1 MEHYVT
7 LLNLEDAD
15 SHCLQLDELFNYDLQ
30 PTVLRSI
37 LLGYGQTEYA
47 ALTVALS
54 TLQENGMLK
63 TYKCEEAVGDILKSS
78 SGKKALRHLWLYGD
92 DKRTETRVCLQT
104 LFTKSCYDREM
115 CYYDIPEDLWLRLEP
130 ILPTEGSPRGGRPI
144 GDVRNFLNAVHWMLR
159 TGSPWRALPEK
170 YGSWKT
176 VYSRFRRWQ
185 KRGYLA
191 AILKLLTLQADMDHI
206 MIDGTY
212 VHAHKHSAGARHTS
226 GINQALGRSR
236 GGFTSK
242 IHAVVDALGNLL
254 AFTVTAGQYS
264 EYPQASHLLIQYH
277 NTTILADKGYD
288 SRSLIDALHQQGC
301 EAVIPSRRTNH
312 HPRTIDR
319 HLYKE
324 RHLIETFFNKI
335 KEYRKI
341 ATRYDKLA
349 EVFAAFVCLAA
360 SLIWL
365 R

>member
-1 MEHYVT
+1 M
-7 LLNLEDAD
+7 
-15 SHCLQLDELFNYDLQ
+15 
-30 PTVLRSI
+30 
-37 LLGYGQTEYA
+37 
-47 ALTVALS
+47 
-54 TLQENGMLK
+54 
-63 TYKCEEAVGDILKSS
+63 
-78 SGKKALRHLWLYGD
+78 
-92 DKRTETRVCLQT
+92 CLQT

-324 RHLIETFFNKI
+324 RHLIETFSNKI

>member
-1 MEHYVT
+1 
-7 LLNLEDAD
+7 
-15 SHCLQLDELFNYDLQ
+15 
-30 PTVLRSI
+30 
-37 LLGYGQTEYA
+37 
-47 ALTVALS
+47 
-54 TLQENGMLK
+54 
-63 TYKCEEAVGDILKSS
+63 
-78 SGKKALRHLWLYGD
+78 
-92 DKRTETRVCLQT
+92 
-104 LFTKSCYDREM
+104 M

-185 KRGYLA
+185 KRGYLT
-191 AILKLLTLQADMDHI
+191 AILKLLTLQADMNHI

-264 EYPQASHLLIQYH
+264 EYGEFSLQVQDPRRSYGVLRQSIPVPFSTREPSSAGCLFGTLPSNTSH
-277 NTTILADKGYD
+277 AG
-288 SRSLIDALHQQGC
+288 
-301 EAVIPSRRTNH
+301 
-312 HPRTIDR
+312 
-319 HLYKE
+319 
-324 RHLIETFFNKI
+324 
-335 KEYRKI
+335 
-341 ATRYDKLA
+341 
-349 EVFAAFVCLAA
+349 
-360 SLIWL
+360 
-365 R
+365 

>member
-1 MEHYVT
+1 MVSLRYYCPVCDHKHSGYLPLPAELSDKLVQFGFDAVKLQMEFLNRDMIICPCCGAMDRERICAEY
-7 LLNLEDAD
+7 LLRKLGDRFYAPNFRFLEFA
-15 SHCLQLDELFNYDLQ
+15 
-30 PTVLRSI
+30 PTPVF
-37 LLGYGQTEYA
+37 
-47 ALTVALS
+47 
-54 TLQENGMLK
+54 
-63 TYKCEEAVGDILKSS
+63 
-78 SGKKALRHLWLYGD
+78 
-92 DKRTETRVCLQT
+92 RVCLQT

-341 ATRYDKLA
+341 ATRYDKLV

>member
-1 MEHYVT
+1 M
-7 LLNLEDAD
+7 
-15 SHCLQLDELFNYDLQ
+15 
-30 PTVLRSI
+30 
-37 LLGYGQTEYA
+37 GQGIDRA
-47 ALTVALS
+47 
-54 TLQENGMLK
+54 
-63 TYKCEEAVGDILKSS
+63 
-78 SGKKALRHLWLYGD
+78 
-92 DKRTETRVCLQT
+92 RVCLQT

-185 KRGYLA
+185 KRGYLT
-191 AILKLLTLQADMDHI
+191 AILKLLTLQADMNHI

-264 EYPQASHLLIQYH
+264 EYPQASNLLIQYH

-301 EAVIPSRRTNH
+301 KAVIPSRRTNH

-324 RHLIETFFNKI
+324 RHLRACLETSALI
-335 KEYRKI
+335 V
-341 ATRYDKLA
+341 TRRHVDKKRLC
-349 EVFAAFVCLAA
+349 AAAKTREDCQTVPQRSDGQRMGACTSSPAPCFWRRSEAQNRPA
-360 SLIWL
+360 
-365 R
+365 

>member
-1 MEHYVT
+1 
-7 LLNLEDAD
+7 
-15 SHCLQLDELFNYDLQ
+15 
-30 PTVLRSI
+30 
-37 LLGYGQTEYA
+37 
-47 ALTVALS
+47 
-54 TLQENGMLK
+54 
-63 TYKCEEAVGDILKSS
+63 
-78 SGKKALRHLWLYGD
+78 
-92 DKRTETRVCLQT
+92 
-104 LFTKSCYDREM
+104 M

-264 EYPQASHLLIQYH
+264 EYPQASNLLIQYH

-301 EAVIPSRRTNH
+301 KAVIPSRRTNH

-324 RHLIETFFNKI
+324 RHLRGCPACFLILKGVVISSHETNRF
-335 KEYRKI
+335 
-341 ATRYDKLA
+341 
-349 EVFAAFVCLAA
+349 
-360 SLIWL
+360 S
-365 R
+365 

>member
-1 MEHYVT
+1 
-7 LLNLEDAD
+7 
-15 SHCLQLDELFNYDLQ
+15 
-30 PTVLRSI
+30 
-37 LLGYGQTEYA
+37 
-47 ALTVALS
+47 
-54 TLQENGMLK
+54 
-63 TYKCEEAVGDILKSS
+63 
-78 SGKKALRHLWLYGD
+78 
-92 DKRTETRVCLQT
+92 
-104 LFTKSCYDREM
+104 M

-185 KRGYLA
+185 KRGYLT
-191 AILKLLTLQADMDHI
+191 AILKLLTLQADMNHI

-264 EYPQASHLLIQYH
+264 GRVHI
-277 NTTILADKGYD
+277 
-288 SRSLIDALHQQGC
+288 
-301 EAVIPSRRTNH
+301 V
-312 HPRTIDR
+312 
-319 HLYKE
+319 
-324 RHLIETFFNKI
+324 
-335 KEYRKI
+335 
-341 ATRYDKLA
+341 
-349 EVFAAFVCLAA
+349 V
-360 SLIWL
+360 
-365 R
+365 

>member
-1 MEHYVT
+1 MT
-7 LLNLEDAD
+7 
-15 SHCLQLDELFNYDLQ
+15 S
-30 PTVLRSI
+30 
-37 LLGYGQTEYA
+37 
-47 ALTVALS
+47 
-54 TLQENGMLK
+54 LK
-63 TYKCEEAVGDILKSS
+63 TSGSGLSPYCQQKVLLVEGDRLVTSETFSMLYIGCCEP
-78 SGKKALRHLWLYGD
+78 ALHGEL
-92 DKRTETRVCLQT
+92 C
-104 LFTKSCYDREM
+104 
-115 CYYDIPEDLWLRLEP
+115 
-130 ILPTEGSPRGGRPI
+130 
-144 GDVRNFLNAVHWMLR
+144 
-159 TGSPWRALPEK
+159 PEK

-185 KRGYLA
+185 KRGYLT
-191 AILKLLTLQADMDHI
+191 AILKLLTLQADMNHI

-264 EYPQASHLLIQYH
+264 EYPQASNLLIQYH

-349 EVFAAFVCLAA
+349 EVFAAFACLAA

>member
-1 MEHYVT
+1 MSLPARARRYRHQHDWH
-7 LLNLEDAD
+7 LL
-15 SHCLQLDELFNYDLQ
+15 YIY
-30 PTVLRSI
+30 RW
-37 LLGYGQTEYA
+37 LL
-47 ALTVALS
+47 
-54 TLQENGMLK
+54 
-63 TYKCEEAVGDILKSS
+63 
-78 SGKKALRHLWLYGD
+78 
-92 DKRTETRVCLQT
+92 TRVCLQT

-191 AILKLLTLQADMDHI
+191 AILKLLTLQADMNHI